1 MIKFFRKIRQ
11 NLLLE
16 NKTGKYFKYAV
27 GEIVLVVIGILIA
40 LSINNWNENR
50 KNETR
55 RKLLLNNL
63 KIDLEQDLRRLAT
76 IDDFLEDRK
85 NYSKL
90 ILGYLRQPPSQIDSI
105 KTFLAMERSGYTHT
119 FNPPMPT
126 YTEMQGSGD
135 LSLLNSEELKN
146 ALAYYKVFIETNS
159 KIEKANSNVIK
170 EYSKFILEYLD
181 EDYGYLNIKDTVASS
196 YKGLRFDL
204 NEISQDKSIILLL
217 KNVYNK
223 SIVEQRYKREL
234 LKPRIIN
241 LIKLID
247 EQE

>member
-1 MIKFFRKIRQ
+1 
-11 NLLLE
+11 
-16 NKTGKYFKYAV
+16 
-27 GEIVLVVIGILIA
+27 
-40 LSINNWNENR
+40 
-50 KNETR
+50 
-55 RKLLLNNL
+55 
-63 KIDLEQDLRRLAT
+63 
-76 IDDFLEDRK
+76 
-85 NYSKL
+85 
-90 ILGYLRQPPSQIDSI
+90 
-105 KTFLAMERSGYTHT
+105 
-119 FNPPMPT
+119 MPT

-135 LSLLNSEELKN
+135 LSLLNSKALKN

-159 KIEKANSNVIK
+159 KIEIANSAVIK
-170 EYSKFILEYLD
+170 EYSRAILEYVD
-181 EDYGYLNIKDTVASS
+181 EDYGYLNIKDTIASS

-234 LKPRIIN
+234 LKPRIMN